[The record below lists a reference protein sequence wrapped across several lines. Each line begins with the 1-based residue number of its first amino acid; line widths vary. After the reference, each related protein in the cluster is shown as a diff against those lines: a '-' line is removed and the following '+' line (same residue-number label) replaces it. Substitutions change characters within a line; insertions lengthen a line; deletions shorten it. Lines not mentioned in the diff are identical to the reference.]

1 MSLLFGKLTQ
11 DFVNFQITIGSLESS
26 DPNVAA
32 QAAQSLPAVAA
43 GFKASAAMDASY
55 LVYIGVG
62 ILVCVYAYMTIWVY
76 TAEMSSKRLRERYLA
91 AILRQDIAF
100 FDDVGA
106 GEVAT
111 RIQTDTRE
119 CNVSFMTTFNVN
131 LNVLHRFIPTRCIR
145 EDLFGSIIYLCIL
158 HW

>member
-11 DFVNFQITIGSLESS
+11 DFVDFQIILGSLGSS
-26 DPNVAA
+26 DPAIASQAIQNLPVAA
-32 QAAQSLPAVAA
+32 AN
-43 GFKASAAMDASY
+43 FKANAALNASY
-55 LVYIGVG
+55 LAYIGIG
-62 ILVCVYAYMTIWVY
+62 ILVCVYVYMTIWVY

-119 CNVSFMTTFNVN
+119 CSFAKF
-131 LNVLHRFIPTRCIR
+131 LLPYSDYLQRPFPARCIR
-145 EDLFGSIIYLCIL
+145 KDLSSYCIFILVL